1 MKKSLL
7 QLFCSVIALCCVN
20 TMHAQITTTLDT
32 ETPSPI
38 SKGNWMVGGEL
49 NINDSDG
56 NSPSYDPEI
65 QISPTV
71 GYFLANRFL
80 VGSGIALTQS
90 QFTGFSSEDFKTV
103 TFQFTPLLRYY
114 LGDKKVKPYLQ
125 VNGIFTRTKASGGAI
140 PSPYTYS
147 SSMVQGQFGLD
158 FFLSKNAAFNLSLV
172 GRIYDSEDRDYNIIR
187 EPDILLSNR
196 LTLNAGMNFYLSSQ
210 KSVDATTPV
219 IERYFGKGNRTLGV
233 EGAVSFD
240 PFVALGSVYS
250 KKFINDRTR
259 RNLLM
264 EGFLG
269 KQLYEDDFAGIF
281 LFRPEFEH
289 FIPLNERLF
298 FAPSGAAALTVSVAG
313 SETEFFVNA
322 QFYPKLV
329 YFTQKMILDVGLQ
342 VNTPFTQFSGDA
354 DSEDWNG
361 SLVLGADY
369 FLQDNLSLR
378 GTFHINAFGYQQIG
392 YSPFYDRL
400 PDNVFRIGINYF
412 IEK

>member
-7 QLFCSVIALCCVN
+7 QLFCLVIALCCVN

-38 SKGNWMVGGEL
+38 SKGNWMIGGQL
-49 NINDSDG
+49 QLNDSEG
-56 NSPSYDPEI
+56 SSQFYNPQL

-80 VGSGIALTQS
+80 VGSGIGLTQS
-90 QFTGFSSEDFKTV
+90 QFTGFTSEDFKTV
-103 TFQFTPLLRYY
+103 TFQFSPLLRYY

-125 VNGIFTRTKASGGAI
+125 VNGIFTRTKASGGGI

-172 GRIYDSEDRDYNIIR
+172 GRIYDSEDRDYIINQ
-187 EPDILLSNR
+187 EPDFLLSNR

-210 KSVDATTPV
+210 KSVDATTPI

-269 KQLYEDDFAGIF
+269 KQLYEEDFAGIF

-298 FAPSGAAALTVSVAG
+298 FAPSGGVALTVSSAG

-322 QFYPKLV
+322 QLYPKLV
-329 YFTQKMILDVGLQ
+329 YFTQKMIFDAGLQ

-412 IEK
+412 IEN